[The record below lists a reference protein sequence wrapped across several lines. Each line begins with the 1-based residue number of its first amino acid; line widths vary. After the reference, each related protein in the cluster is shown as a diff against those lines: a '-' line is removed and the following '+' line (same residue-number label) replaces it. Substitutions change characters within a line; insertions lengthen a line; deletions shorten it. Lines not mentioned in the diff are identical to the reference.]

1 MIRQFII
8 LLLASSIALLA
19 TLAQAETLNV
29 RLVMSNGAPPYQ
41 QFSDALSKALLA
53 NNVNA
58 AIVSSQV
65 GENLS
70 PDDDPKIDLTIS
82 VGLKATEHAIANFRA
97 PLLSAM
103 VSRNDYETLI
113 ERHSSRRSAATVSA
127 IYLDQ
132 PWDRQFN
139 FIRAALPNLRVV
151 GVLYSPDNNILLP
164 RLPRGM
170 SLNARSVL
178 PSETLFD
185 ALENVLSSSDVL
197 LVIHGNEIYSS
208 SNMRNI
214 LLTSYRKKVPLIG
227 ISQAYVNAGALCAIF
242 STPEQVAG
250 QVLEAIVSFAT
261 NRQLP
266 EPRYPTAFSIAV
278 NQQVARSLEI
288 VLDAPEVIRQRMD
301 STVEKKK

>member
-1 MIRQFII
+1 M
-8 LLLASSIALLA
+8 LLAGSIALLT
-19 TLAQAETLNV
+19 TLAQAEALNV
-29 RLVMSNGAPPYQ
+29 RLVMSSDAPPYQ
-41 QFSDALSKALLA
+41 QFSDALGKALLA

-58 AIVSSQV
+58 AIVSSQA
-65 GENLS
+65 GENLGR
-70 PDDDPKIDLTIS
+70 DDDPKIDLTIS
-82 VGLKATEHAIANFRA
+82 VGLKATEHAIASFRA

-139 FIRAALPNLRVV
+139 FIRAALPDLRVV

-178 PSETLFD
+178 PSEKLFD
-185 ALENVLSSSDVL
+185 ALESVLGSSDAL

-266 EPRYPTAFSIAV
+266 EPRYPAAFSIAV

-288 VLDAPEVIRQRMD
+288 VLDSPEVIRQRMD
-301 STVEKKK
+301 STGEKKR